1 MSSAEVRVLPK
12 GVLVVD
18 KPGGMTSHDVVAQ
31 LRKRLKT
38 REIGHSGTLDPM
50 ATGVLVVCIGEGT
63 KLVPYLTAAEKAY
76 DATIALGTGT
86 ATLDAE
92 GAVTETIP
100 VPADWQDRLEASI
113 SLERA
118 RTSQVP
124 PSFSAIRVDGVR
136 SHVLARRGELVDH
149 APREVRIASLE
160 VRSRT
165 EDPPSLE
172 VSLDVSKGYY
182 VRSLARDLAASLG
195 TVGHLTALR
204 RTRSGCFSLADA
216 GALSDENLAERILS
230 LEVAV
235 ARALPTAQL
244 TAKGR
249 TDAFEGRPIAPAEL
263 SDTTAAG
270 PCAWFD
276 ETGTLVAIGEIEES
290 GRGQV
295 LRGFR

>member
-1 MSSAEVRVLPK
+1 MVGLIGAAPR

-18 KPGGMTSHDVVAQ
+18 KPGGMTSHDVVQQ
-31 LRKRLKT
+31 LRKKLRT

-50 ATGVLVVCIGEGT
+50 ATGILVVCIGEGT
-63 KLVPYLTAAEKAY
+63 KLVPYLTAAEKGY

-92 GAVTETIP
+92 GEVTETKE
-100 VPADWQDRLEASI
+100 VPADWQDRLQAGI
-113 SLERA
+113 DVERA

-136 SHVLARRGELVDH
+136 SHVLARRGEAVEH
-149 APREVRIASLE
+149 AARDVRVTSME

-165 EDPPSLE
+165 VDPPTLH
-172 VSLDVSKGYY
+172 VLLDVSKGYY
-182 VRSLARDLAASLG
+182 VRSLARDLATSLG

-216 GALSDENLAERILS
+216 CPLTDERITEHLLS
-230 LEVAV
+230 LEIAA
-235 ARALPTAQL
+235 ARALPVAQL

-249 TDAFEGRPIAPAEL
+249 VDAFEGRPIALADL
-263 SDTTAAG
+263 SNPTAIG

-276 ETGTLVAIGEIEES
+276 ETGTLVAIGAIEAS

>member
-1 MSSAEVRVLPK
+1 MVGVIGTAPR

-18 KPGGMTSHDVVAQ
+18 KPGGMTSHDVVHQ
-31 LRKRLKT
+31 LRKKLKT

-63 KLVPYLTAAEKAY
+63 KLVPYLTAAEKGY

-92 GAVTETIP
+92 GEVTETKE
-100 VPADWQDRLEASI
+100 VPTDWQDGLKTSI
-113 SLERA
+113 DLERA

-136 SHVLARRGELVDH
+136 SHVLARRGEAVEH
-149 APREVRIASLE
+149 APREVRVASLE
-160 VRSRT
+160 VRARSA
-165 EDPPSLE
+165 DPPTLQLSLE
-172 VSLDVSKGYY
+172 VSKGYY
-182 VRSLARDLAASLG
+182 VRSLARDLATSLG

-216 GALSDENLAERILS
+216 CSLADEKIGERILT
-230 LEVAV
+230 LEVAA
-235 ARALPTAQL
+235 ARALPVAYL

-249 TDAFEGRPIAPAEL
+249 IDAFEGRPIAPEDL
-263 SDTTAAG
+263 SNPTASG
-270 PCAWFD
+270 PCAWLD
-276 ETGTLVAIGEIEES
+276 ETGTLVAIGEIEPS

>member
-1 MSSAEVRVLPK
+1 MSSTASK

-18 KPGGMTSHDVVAQ
+18 KPGGMTSHDVVQQ
-31 LRKRLKT
+31 LRKKLKT

-63 KLVPYLTAAEKAY
+63 KLVPYLTAAEKGY

-92 GAVTETIP
+92 GEVTETKD
-100 VPADWQDRLEASI
+100 VPSDWEDHLEASI
-113 SLERA
+113 AVERA

-136 SHVLARRGELVDH
+136 SHVLARRGEAVEH
-149 APREVRIASLE
+149 VPREVRVASIE
-160 VRSRT
+160 VRSLNAH
-165 EDPPSLE
+165 PPTLC

-182 VRSLARDLAASLG
+182 VRSLARDLATSLG
-195 TVGHLTALR
+195 TAGHLTALR
-204 RTRSGCFSLADA
+204 RTRSGCFTLADA
-216 GALSDENLAERILS
+216 CPLADEKIAERVLS
-230 LEVAV
+230 LEIAA
-235 ARALPTAQL
+235 ARALPVAHL

-249 TDAFEGRPIAPAEL
+249 IDAFEGRPIAPEDL
-263 SDTTAAG
+263 SNRATVG

-276 ETGTLVAIGEIEES
+276 EAGTLVAIGAIEAS